1 MYNVMKGKVSSCS
14 HGKFCDFLLLSKRPE
29 GSYGSDEKF
38 HFENKI
44 DQFLSLFMKRKNS
57 YRLCVALC

>member
-1 MYNVMKGKVSSCS
+1 MEVTTLKSA
-14 HGKFCDFLLLSKRPE
+14 
-29 GSYGSDEKF
+29 DEKF

-57 YRLCVALC
+57 YRLCVALCW